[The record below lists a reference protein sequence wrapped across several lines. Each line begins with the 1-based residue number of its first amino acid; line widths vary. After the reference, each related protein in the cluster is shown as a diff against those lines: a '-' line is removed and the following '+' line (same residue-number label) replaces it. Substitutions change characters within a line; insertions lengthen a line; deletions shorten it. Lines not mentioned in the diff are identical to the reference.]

1 VVLRGFLLSDKQA
14 VAPPWSYLGRAVPM
28 AWAVAL
34 VMAAGA
40 SHGRVLMVGCSVLVA
55 VRT

>member
-1 VVLRGFLLSDKQA
+1 VVLRGFLLSDKQT